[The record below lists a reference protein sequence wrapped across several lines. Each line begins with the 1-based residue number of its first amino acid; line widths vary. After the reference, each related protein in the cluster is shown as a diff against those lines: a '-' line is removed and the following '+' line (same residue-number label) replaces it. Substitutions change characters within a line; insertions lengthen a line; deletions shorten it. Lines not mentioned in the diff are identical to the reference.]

1 MPATASATAA
11 NSSFIAAYDHSGRA
25 SSLLRSEPAQ
35 TIASIPD
42 QGSTTAENYKDKVTL
57 SADGIDKSRQAS
69 TQKAEDPTESA
80 SPESDSAEQTDQQQS
95 ASLELTPAEEKLVRQ
110 LKERDQEVKTHEMA
124 HLASAGQYARGGPTY
139 SYQQG
144 PDGRRY
150 AIGGEVP
157 IDVSKEKTPEETLQK
172 MQAVKRAAMAPA
184 EPSSTDRSVAAAASA
199 MESQA
204 RQELQAEQTS
214 RTQEDAT
221 EGDETES
228 AEPADNGESL
238 DVAKTANAETRRNAP
253 IDVLA

>member
-1 MPATASATAA
+1 MLATAA

-35 TIASIPD
+35 TIASIPV

-57 SADGIDKSRQAS
+57 SKDGIDKSRQAG
-69 TQKAEDPTESA
+69 TQEAEDQTSPATTE
-80 SPESDSAEQTDQQQS
+80 PDSDQQTDQPQS
-95 ASLELTPAEEKLVRQ
+95 ASLQLTPAEEKMVRQ
-110 LKERDQEVKTHEMA
+110 LKQRDQEVKTHEMA
-124 HLASAGQYARGGPTY
+124 HLASAGQYARGGATY

-184 EPSSTDRSVAAAASA
+184 EPSSTDRSVAAAATA

-214 RTQEDAT
+214 RVQNNQP
-221 EGDETES
+221 ES
-228 AEPADNGESL
+228 AEPADGADDADDASRAAAT
-238 DVAKTANAETRRNAP
+238 DAEPRRNAP

>member
-1 MPATASATAA
+1 MLATAA
-11 NSSFIAAYDHSGRA
+11 TNSFIAAYDHSGRA

-69 TQKAEDPTESA
+69 TQEAEGQAESA
-80 SPESDSAEQTDQQQS
+80 SPESGSAEQTDQQQS
-95 ASLELTPAEEKLVRQ
+95 ASLELTPAEEEMVSQ
-110 LKERDQEVKTHEMA
+110 LKARDQEVKTHEMA

-157 IDVSKEKTPEETLQK
+157 IDVSKGKTPEETLQK
-172 MQAVKRAAMAPA
+172 MQAIKRAAMAPA
-184 EPSSTDRSVAAAASA
+184 EPSSADRSVAAAASA

-204 RQELQAEQTS
+204 RQELQAEQTA
-214 RTQEDAT
+214 RAQNDAT
-221 EGDETES
+221 EGDQTDS
-228 AEPADNGESL
+228 AEPAADGESL
-238 DVAKTANAETRRNAP
+238 GSAQTADAGARRNAP
-253 IDVLA
+253 IDVHA

>member
-1 MPATASATAA
+1 MLATAA
-11 NSSFIAAYDHSGRA
+11 TANSASIAAYDRSGRTF
-25 SSLLRSEPAQ
+25 SLLGSEPAQ
-35 TIASIPD
+35 PIASITD
-42 QGSTTAENYKDKVTL
+42 KSSTTAENYKDKVTL
-57 SADGIDKSRQAS
+57 SVDGIDKSRQAT
-69 TQKAEDPTESA
+69 TQEAEEQTVSAITEPDP
-80 SPESDSAEQTDQQQS
+80 AEQTDAQQS
-95 ASLELTPAEEKLVRQ
+95 APQELTPDEEKVVRQ
-110 LKERDQEVKTHEMA
+110 LKDRDQEVKTHEMA

-184 EPSSTDRSVAAAASA
+184 EPSSTDRSVAAAATA

-204 RQELQAEQTS
+204 RQELQAEQAIRPQS
-214 RTQEDAT
+214 
-221 EGDETES
+221 DETES
-228 AEPADNGESL
+228 AEPDDEAADGDSQ
-238 DVAKTANAETRRNAP
+238 ASAETTNAATRRSAP